1 METKKIQETN
11 LECRKPMFWQ
21 VGLAIVVVVLLM
33 SFDFVDAKE
42 KVETDVITTIVKQIP
57 DSLKDNQEVF
67 MIVEQLP
74 TFPEGEEAFS
84 KFLSEN
90 IVYPQQAR
98 EAGIEGRV
106 MVGFIVESDGEITNV
121 KVLRSIDPVLDEEA
135 IRVIKM
141 MPKWNPGKLQGKAV
155 RVQYQ
160 VPITFSLQ

>member
-42 KVETDVITTIVKQIP
+42 KVKTDVIATVIKQVP
-57 DSLKDNQEVF
+57 DSLKDNKEFFVL
-67 MIVEQLP
+67 VEEMP
-74 TFPEGEEAFS
+74 SFPGGDEALT

-90 IVYPQQAR
+90 IVYPKQAR
-98 EAGIEGRV
+98 KSNIEGRV
-106 MVGFIVESDGEITNV
+106 MVGFIVEPDGEITNV
-121 KVLRSIDPVLDEEA
+121 KVFRSIDPILDKEA

-141 MPKWNPGKLQGKAV
+141 MPKWNPGKQRGKAV

-160 VPITFSLQ
+160 IPITFTLQ